1 MFKKSLL
8 ALGLLVGGNSFAAET
23 AQIGAVNFAT
33 CITESKFGKKEQE
46 NFENLRKQMSSLV
59 ETTEKQIKEIS
70 GKLEDPEYHES
81 LSPKAEEEL
90 KVQLAERQDEMNR
103 YQNQFYQVLQ
113 HANYQMLQK
122 MNQNIAA
129 AAEKVAKQQNLSHI
143 VNRELCF
150 YIAPELDVT
159 NSIIAEMDQSFE
171 FEEKQQEE
179 NNLSDNQQQPSSEEK
194 AE

>member
-1 MFKKSLL
+1 MFKKSFL
-8 ALGLLVGGNSFAAET
+8 ALGLLFGSCAFASEAN
-23 AQIGAVNFAT
+23 IGAVNFAT
-33 CITESKFGKKEQE
+33 CIAESKCGKKEQE

-59 ETTEKQIKEIS
+59 ETTEKQLKEIS
-70 GKLEDPEYHES
+70 GKLEDSEYLES

-90 KVQLAERQDEMNR
+90 KAQFQERQEEMNR

-129 AAEKVAKQQNLSHI
+129 AAEKVAQQKNLTHV

-150 YIAPELDVT
+150 YIAPEFDIT
-159 NSIIAEMDQSFE
+159 SSIITEMDQSFDSE
-171 FEEKQQEE
+171 QQEE
-179 NNLSDNQQQPSSEEK
+179 KTLSENEQQPPSDEK